1 MTDIH
6 SATRKKIR
14 LSTLLA
20 RKRKGQK
27 IVALTAYDYSMAK
40 LLDNAGVD
48 VLLVGDSAAMVVHG
62 YDNTL
67 PITMET
73 MLDHTAA
80 VTRGS
85 KFAFITADM
94 PFMSYQASQQQAITN
109 AGRFVKEAGAEAVKI
124 EGGLEMVET
133 VRAIVNAGIP
143 VMAHIGLSFQ
153 RIHQQSGAKV
163 QGRQEAGHTYLLE
176 SALALE
182 DAGAFSMIL
191 ELIQE
196 DVATEITGKLTIPT
210 IGIGAGRNCDGQ
222 ILVTNDILGLYDRM
236 QPKFVRR
243 YANLS
248 ETIAKA
254 ITEYASD
261 VRSGSYP
268 DESETFSAK

>member
-1 MTDIH
+1 MSDTQD
-6 SATRKKIR
+6 SNRKKIR
-14 LSTLLA
+14 ISTLLA
-20 RKRKGQK
+20 RKRKGRK

-40 LLDNAGVD
+40 LLDDAGVD
-48 VLLVGDSAAMVVHG
+48 LLLVGDSAAMVVHG
-62 YDNTL
+62 FENTL

-80 VTRGS
+80 VARGC
-85 KFAFITADM
+85 KYGFITADM
-94 PFMSYQASQQQAITN
+94 PFMSYQVSQQQAITN
-109 AGRFVKEAGAEAVKI
+109 AGRFIKEAGAESVKI

-163 QGRQEAGHTYLLE
+163 QGRKETGHTYLLE
-176 SALALE
+176 SAQALE
-182 DAGAFSMIL
+182 EAGAFSIIL
-191 ELIQE
+191 ELIQD
-196 DVATEITGKLTIPT
+196 DVATEITEHLQIPT
-210 IGIGAGRNCDGQ
+210 IGIGAGKNCDGQ

-248 ETIAKA
+248 ETITKA
-254 ITEYASD
+254 VREYSTD
-261 VRSGSYP
+261 VREGSYP
-268 DESETFSAK
+268 DDSEIFSAK

>member
-1 MTDIH
+1 MTD
-6 SATRKKIR
+6 TQKTKRKKVR
-14 LSTLLA
+14 VSTLLA
-20 RKRKGQK
+20 RKRKGKK

-40 LLDNAGVD
+40 LLDDAGVD
-48 VLLVGDSAAMVVHG
+48 ILLVGDSAAMVVHG
-62 YDNTL
+62 FDNTL

-80 VTRGS
+80 VARGCTYG
-85 KFAFITADM
+85 FITADM
-94 PFMSYQASQQQAITN
+94 PFMSYQVSHQQAITN
-109 AGRFVKEAGAEAVKI
+109 AGRFIKEADAEAVKI

-163 QGRQEAGHTYLLE
+163 QGRKEANQKYLVE

-182 DAGAFSMIL
+182 EAGAFSIIL
-191 ELIQE
+191 ELIQD
-196 DVATEITGKLTIPT
+196 DVATEITEKLTIPT
-210 IGIGAGRNCDGQ
+210 IGIGAGKNCDGQ

-248 ETIAKA
+248 ETVTKA
-254 ITEYASD
+254 VSEYAKD
-261 VRSGSYP
+261 VRSGAYP
-268 DESETFSAK
+268 NEHETFSAK